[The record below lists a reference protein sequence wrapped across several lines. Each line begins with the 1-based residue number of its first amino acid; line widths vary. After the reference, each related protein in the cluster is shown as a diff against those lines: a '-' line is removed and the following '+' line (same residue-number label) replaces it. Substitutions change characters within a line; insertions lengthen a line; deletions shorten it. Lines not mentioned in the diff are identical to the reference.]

1 MGKCDIVDRATRG
14 SGRQA
19 GGVLAVVAAVYAVM
33 AYIVPLALDD
43 YVFIDTYMNALSD
56 AGSEFSLRRWMA
68 FASTV
73 RSEDN
78 GRLANILSPISTLFT
93 PKWLYAAITGCVTAA
108 YVWLLARLV
117 RGSKPD
123 WRLLAAVWAVVLVAL
138 PWRNNLFVADYELN
152 YIYTGML
159 LLATLLE
166 AERAAEG
173 KAGVAETVAAG
184 AMAFVA
190 GWMHEGFSA
199 ALAFGAGVWAIGVKF
214 KMPAKWWAVM
224 IALGC
229 GMLVV
234 LTAPG
239 VWLRFDAQHG
249 PQYRSMAKVLAYNY
263 VSLAMI
269 ALLACMLLVRAW
281 RRQLR
286 GLLSCRL
293 FVVSIGASLVGLLYS
308 FAIRFQP
315 RMAVISATFAIVAIG
330 CIVRHWRVAKS
341 VARCGALHA
350 IVMLLCLL
358 FMANVIR
365 VQNLLTV
372 EAEAVI
378 KLMKSSAHGV
388 AFYDIR
394 DHHQNHLSTLGMP
407 LRLYWVEGFSFS
419 SLAQVLDKDEPI
431 AVVPVALRN
440 ARLAQA
446 EAVPGDA
453 GMRLLNGCLVGAPIE
468 GYKQVFQTYYDVTLA
483 DGRRCPSM
491 LVLCQQ
497 FVSEAGE
504 RMMYYRLLDVPS
516 TTPVAEVN
524 LIK

>member
-1 MGKCDIVDRATRG
+1 MGKCDIVDMATRG
-14 SGRQA
+14 SSLQA

-43 YVFIDTYMNALSD
+43 YVFIDTYMNALPD

-93 PKWLYAAITGCVTAA
+93 PKWQYAVITGCVTAA

-117 RGSKPD
+117 RGSTPD

-173 KAGVAETVAAG
+173 KAGVAETVAAVG
-184 AMAFVA
+184 MAFVA

-199 ALAFGAGVWAIGVKF
+199 ALVFGAGVWAIGVKL

-229 GMLVV
+229 GLLVA

-365 VQNLLTV
+365 VQSILTAEV
-372 EAEAVI
+372 EDVI
-378 KLMKSSAHGV
+378 GQMTASPHGV
-388 AFYDIR
+388 AFYDVR
-394 DHHQNHLSTLGMP
+394 DHHQDHLSTLGMP

-419 SLAQVLDKDEPI
+419 SLAQVLDQDEPI
-431 AVVPVALRN
+431 AVVPVALRT

-446 EAVPGDA
+446 KTVPGNA
-453 GMRLLNGCLVGAPIE
+453 GMSLLNGCLVGAPIE

-504 RMMYYRLLDVPS
+504 RMMYYRLLDVPA

>member
-1 MGKCDIVDRATRG
+1 MTKSEISEAAARRNGLL
-14 SGRQA
+14 A
-19 GGVLAVVAAVYAVM
+19 GGVLAVIAAVYAVI

-43 YVFIDTYMNALSD
+43 YVFIDTYTNALPDPRSD
-56 AGSEFSLRRWMA
+56 FSLRRWAA
-68 FASTV
+68 FASIV
-73 RSEDN
+73 RCEDN
-78 GRLANILSPISTLFT
+78 GRLANILSPVSTLFT
-93 PKWLYAAITGCVTAA
+93 PKWLYAVITGCVTAA
-108 YVWLLARLV
+108 LVWLLARLAK
-117 RGSKPD
+117 GDKPG
-123 WRLLAAVWAVVLVAL
+123 WQLLAAMWAIVLVVM

-152 YIYTGML
+152 YIYTGVL

-173 KAGVAETVAAG
+173 KAGAAETAA
-184 AMAFVA
+184 ACVMAFLA

-199 ALAFGAGVWAIGVKF
+199 ALVFGIGLWALGERF
-214 KMPAKWWAVM
+214 KMPAKWWAVV
-224 IALGC
+224 IALGS
-229 GMLVV
+229 GMLGA

-239 VWLRFDAQHG
+239 VWLRFGAQHG
-249 PQYRSMAKVLAYNY
+249 VQFRSMAKVLAYNY

-269 ALLACMLLVRAW
+269 ALVACMLLVRVL

-293 FVVSIGASLVGLLYS
+293 FVVSIVASLVGLLYS

-350 IVMLLCLL
+350 VVLLVCLL

-394 DHHQNHLSTLGMP
+394 DHHQDHLSTLGMP

-431 AVVPVALRN
+431 AVVPVVLRT

-446 EAVPGDA
+446 KTVPGNA
-453 GMRLLNGCLVGAPIE
+453 GMSLLNGCLVGAPIE

-524 LIK
+524 RIK

>member
-1 MGKCDIVDRATRG
+1 MGKCDIVDKATRG
-14 SGRQA
+14 SGLQA

-43 YVFIDTYMNALSD
+43 YVFIDTYMNALPGN
-56 AGSEFSLRRWMA
+56 GSEFSLRRWMA

-78 GRLANILSPISTLFT
+78 GRLANILSPIATLFT
-93 PKWLYAAITGCVTAA
+93 PKWLYATITGCVTAA

-117 RGSKPD
+117 RGCTPD

-184 AMAFVA
+184 GMAFVA

-199 ALAFGAGVWAIGVKF
+199 ALAFGAGVWAVGAKF

-229 GMLVV
+229 GMLVA

-249 PQYRSMAKVLAYNY
+249 PQFRSMAKVLAYNY

-269 ALLACMLLVRAW
+269 ALLACMLLGRVW

-286 GLLSCRL
+286 GLLSSRL

-358 FMANVIR
+358 FMANVIK
-365 VQNLLTV
+365 VQNLLTA

-378 KLMKSSAHGV
+378 GLMKSSPHGV

-394 DHHQNHLSTLGMP
+394 DHRQDHLSTLGMP

-446 EAVPGDA
+446 KTVPDNA